1 MAGKNNSKSLSDAKV
16 AKKDEF
22 YTQIEDIAA
31 EMRYHRNQFREQVV
45 LCNCDDPFESN
56 FFKYFALNFN
66 KLGLKKLIATC
77 YATSPFMYTQLTLLG
92 EEEPLN
98 IEDNTAKKPYKIE
111 ITEVMDENG
120 DGAVDLADV
129 EYLLKNKKNVLTI
142 LEGDGDFRSDE
153 CISLLEESDIVV
165 TNPPFSLWIP
175 YMKQLF
181 EYKKK
186 FLILGNLTGV
196 TYKEIF
202 PYIKNNELWLGQSIH
217 SGDREFRVPDSYPLE
232 SSGFRIGD
240 NGEKF
245 IRVKG
250 VRWYTNLDTPK
261 RHDELDLYKKYNS
274 EEYITYDNF
283 NGINI
288 DSVADIP
295 RDYYGNMGVPINFVD
310 VYNPD
315 QFDIVGV
322 GSGNMAKE
330 IGVQRNYRGRS
341 DLAYTINGNAKCPFG
356 RIIIRRKADGNKT
369 TSNYDQATV

>member
-1 MAGKNNSKSLSDAKV
+1 MMAGKNNSKSLSDAKA

-22 YTQIEDIAA
+22 YTQMDDIAA
-31 EMRYHRNQFREQVV
+31 EMRYHRNQFKGQVV

-77 YATSPFMYTQLTLLG
+77 YATSPFMYTQLTLFG
-92 EEEPLN
+92 EEIPLKKGN
-98 IEDNTAKKPYKIE
+98 DGKKPYKVE
-111 ITEVMDENG
+111 ITEVTDENG
-120 DGAVDLADV
+120 DGAIDLTDV
-129 EYLLKNKKNVLTI
+129 KYLLKNKKNVLTI
-142 LEGDGDFRSDE
+142 LEGDGDFRSEE
-153 CISLLEESDIVV
+153 CIALLNEADIVV

-175 YMKQLF
+175 YMKLLLD
-181 EYKKK
+181 YKKK

-202 PYIKNNELWLGQSIH
+202 PHIKNNELWLGQSIH

-232 SSGFRIGD
+232 ASGFRIGD
-240 NGEKF
+240 NGEKY

-261 RHDELDLYKKYNS
+261 RHDELDMHKKYTPDS
-274 EEYITYDNF
+274 YITFDNYDA
-283 NGINI
+283 INV
-288 DSVADIP
+288 DSVVDIP
-295 RDYYGNMGVPINFVD
+295 RDYFGNMGVPISFID

-315 QFDIVGV
+315 QFVIVGV

-330 IGVQRNYRGRS
+330 IGVQRNYRGRT
-341 DLAYTINGNAKCPFG
+341 DLAYTIDGKPKCPFG
-356 RIIIRRKADGNKT
+356 RIIIRRKNDG
-369 TSNYDQATV
+369 D

>member
-1 MAGKNNSKSLSDAKV
+1 MAGKNSSKSLSNAKA

-22 YTQIEDIAA
+22 YTQMEDIAA
-31 EMRYHRNQFREQVV
+31 EMRYHRKQFKGQTVF
-45 LCNCDDPFESN
+45 CNCDDPFESN

-77 YATSPFMYTQLTLLG
+77 YATSPFMYTQLNLFG
-92 EEEPLN
+92 DEEPIGY
-98 IEDNTAKKPYKIE
+98 IESAKKPYKIE
-111 ITEVMDENG
+111 ITEVTDENG

-129 EYLLKNKKNVLTI
+129 EFLLRNKKNVLTI
-142 LEGDGDFRSDE
+142 LNGDGDFRSEE
-153 CISLLEESDIVV
+153 CIELLEEADIVV

-175 YMKQLF
+175 YMKLLI
-181 EYKKK
+181 EKKKK

-232 SSGFRIGD
+232 ASGFRVGD
-240 NGEKF
+240 NGEKY

-250 VRWYTNLDTPK
+250 VRWYANLDTPK
-261 RHDELDLYKKYNS
+261 RHDELDLYKKYS
-274 EEYITYDNF
+274 PDEYVTFDNYD
-283 NGINI
+283 GINVN
-288 DSVADIP
+288 SVDEIP
-295 RDYYGNMGVPINFVD
+295 RDYYGNMGVPISFID

-315 QFDIVGV
+315 QFEIVGV

-330 IGVQRNYRGRS
+330 IGVKKNYRGRT
-341 DLAYTINGNAKCPFG
+341 DLAYTINGKNKCPFG
-356 RIIIRRKADGNKT
+356 RIIIRRKDNG
-369 TSNYDQATV
+369 D